1 MELALKLLKWKKVF
15 VFRLLD
21 ITIQKRGP
29 KTNTDGGELPRT
41 RSSIGAISFSGLSA
55 GFLHGGYT
63 YRCVFVYIPRWDY
76 VSLQNFCRL
85 CCSIFFCIFACFL
98 YPIQLKADSGKN
110 FHYEIGSLSI
120 WLGKKRFCRRGGS
133 EEGKTPRALGYYGY
147 YFASLKIC
155 RADS

>member
-1 MELALKLLKWKKVF
+1 MGENSLEPALPLALSLSLACQ
-15 VFRLLD
+15 LD
-21 ITIQKRGP
+21 FFMGVILIDVCLCISLAGTILAC
-29 KTNTDGGELPRT
+29 KTF
-41 RSSIGAISFSGLSA
+41 A
-55 GFLHGGYT
+55 
-63 YRCVFVYIPRWDY
+63 
-76 VSLQNFCRL
+76 VS
-85 CCSIFFCIFACFL
+85 CCSIFFCICACFL